1 MEKNDAVPFT
11 LLRVCGCQEKT
22 DIKPQGSYRYSCEH
36 EPWCQTACQWVKR
49 AWCGIFEP
57 VNHLLPYSK
66 AIRNAIVVAKGE
78 KNAASAKAAANNEK
92 WDSAPSPAL
101 TEATAPAPK
110 ISTGT

>member
-1 MEKNDAVPFT
+1 MEKDNAVPFT
-11 LLRVCGCQEKT
+11 LLRVCGRQEET

-36 EPWCQTACQWVKR
+36 EPWCQTLCQRVKR
-49 AWCGIFEP
+49 AWRGIFEP
-57 VNHLLPYSK
+57 VNHLLPYSN

-92 WDSAPSPAL
+92 CDSAPSPAL

-110 ISTGT
+110 INTGT